1 MKDLTSVIAAAVA
14 FAVTAG
20 SGYFVIPY
28 LKKLKF
34 GQTILDIGPK
44 WHKGKQGTPTMGG
57 VMIIAGVLL
66 SLLAA
71 FGYSSAVSG
80 RFASELHDSYR
91 LSVFLSGIF
100 LALGMSAI
108 GFMDDYIKVVKKR
121 NLGLTARQKT
131 FLQLLVAAAYLV
143 SLCLSG
149 MKTTTIPF
157 IGDINIVKGAGLLFW
172 PIALMFIYGFTNAV
186 NLTDGIDGLASA
198 VTLVVAC
205 AFMLASGFLYQFG
218 VNALSAALAGAC
230 CGFIVWNAKPA
241 KVFMG
246 DTGSMFLGGMV
257 VAISFGTERPVLLLL
272 AGITYFAEALSDILQ
287 VAHYKRTK
295 KRLFKM
301 APLHHHFEM
310 CGWSEQKIVLVFSGV
325 AALGCLPLSAGPCTL
340 CARCTCPTRPCRYPS
355 KRLTSMEAY
364 GLWVS
369 DICQKSGLPYN
380 YGPQTL
386 TYTSCVLIAEE

>member
-66 SLLAA
+66 SLLVA

-218 VNALSAALAGAC
+218 INALSAALAGAC

-246 DTGSMFLGGMV
+246 DTGSMFLGGAV

-272 AGITYFAEALSDILQ
+272 AGITYFTEALSDILQ

-325 AALGCLPLSAGPCTL
+325 AALGSLLALLPIIFN
-340 CARCTCPTRPCRYPS
+340 
-355 KRLTSMEAY
+355 K
-364 GLWVS
+364 
-369 DICQKSGLPYN
+369 
-380 YGPQTL
+380 
-386 TYTSCVLIAEE
+386 

>member
-66 SLLAA
+66 SLLVA
-71 FGYSSAVSG
+71 FGYSAAISG

-186 NLTDGIDGLASA
+186 NLTDGIDGLASS

-205 AFMLASGFLYQFG
+205 AFMMGSGFVYNMSI
-218 VNALSAALAGAC
+218 NAMSAALAGAC
-230 CGFIVWNAKPA
+230 VGFIVWNAKPA
-241 KVFMG
+241 RVFMG

-257 VAISFGTERPVLLLL
+257 VAVSFGIGRPVLLIF
-272 AGITYFAEALSDILQ
+272 AGITYFLEALSDIIQ
-287 VAHYKRTK
+287 VAYYKKTK
-295 KRLFKM
+295 KRIFKM

-310 CGWSEQKIVLVFSGV
+310 CGWSEQKIVLVFSLV
-325 AALGCLPLSAGPCTL
+325 TAVGCVIAVLPLIFG
-340 CARCTCPTRPCRYPS
+340 
-355 KRLTSMEAY
+355 
-364 GLWVS
+364 W
-369 DICQKSGLPYN
+369 
-380 YGPQTL
+380 
-386 TYTSCVLIAEE
+386 

>member
-66 SLLAA
+66 SLLVA
-71 FGYSSAVSG
+71 FGYSAAISG

-131 FLQLLVAAAYLV
+131 FLQLLVAAADLV

-218 VNALSAALAGAC
+218 INALSAALAGAC

-310 CGWSEQKIVLVFSGV
+310 CGWSEQKIVLVFSSV
-325 AALGCLPLSAGPCTL
+325 AALGCLLAL
-340 CARCTCPTRPCRYPS
+340 
-355 KRLTSMEAY
+355 
-364 GLWVS
+364 
-369 DICQKSGLPYN
+369 LPIIFN
-380 YGPQTL
+380 K
-386 TYTSCVLIAEE
+386 

>member
-66 SLLAA
+66 SLLVA
-71 FGYSSAVSG
+71 FGYSAAVSG

-131 FLQLLVAAAYLV
+131 FLQLLVAAAYLI

-186 NLTDGIDGLASA
+186 NLTDGIDGLASS

-218 VNALSAALAGAC
+218 INAFSAALAGAC

-246 DTGSMFLGGMV
+246 DTGSMFLGGAV

-272 AGITYFAEALSDILQ
+272 AGITYFTEALSDILQ

-325 AALGCLPLSAGPCTL
+325 AALGSLLALLPIIFN
-340 CARCTCPTRPCRYPS
+340 
-355 KRLTSMEAY
+355 K
-364 GLWVS
+364 
-369 DICQKSGLPYN
+369 
-380 YGPQTL
+380 
-386 TYTSCVLIAEE
+386 

>member
-66 SLLAA
+66 SLLVA
-71 FGYSSAVSG
+71 FGYSAAISG

-218 VNALSAALAGAC
+218 INALSAALAGAC

-310 CGWSEQKIVLVFSGV
+310 CGWSEQKIVLVFSSV
-325 AALGCLPLSAGPCTL
+325 AALGCLLTL
-340 CARCTCPTRPCRYPS
+340 
-355 KRLTSMEAY
+355 
-364 GLWVS
+364 
-369 DICQKSGLPYN
+369 LPIIFN
-380 YGPQTL
+380 K
-386 TYTSCVLIAEE
+386 